1 MNPQRFDKAIEAARL
16 ELAKIAGVRSV
27 ILFGSAARGSARE
40 ESDIDL
46 LIDCE
51 RDSEDTVRDVLFDLD
66 RRFNVTFTMVFYRE
80 SERHL
85 FDTQFLESI
94 LRSGQALVGVLP
106 RLTPKDLDLQPLRL
120 VSYRARGLPAGKR
133 AQLLRAIDGYR
144 TAKRVG
150 EKQYIFE
157 KRGFLEKVG
166 GWRVGRGAV
175 VIPEEAADKFDSLL
189 RRFGATRTM
198 IPIWCQRP

>member
-1 MNPQRFDKAIEAARL
+1 MNPPRFDEAIEAARL
-16 ELAKIAGVRSV
+16 RLVEISGVRSV
-27 ILFGSAARGSARE
+27 VLFGSAARGSAQD

-51 RDSEDTVRDVLFDLD
+51 KGSEDMVRDVLFDLN
-66 RRFNVTFTMVFYRE
+66 RRFDVTFSLVFYRE
-80 SERHL
+80 SESHL

-94 LRSGQALVGVLP
+94 LRSGHALIGSLP
-106 RLTPKDLDLQPLRL
+106 RLTLMDLDLQPLRL
-120 VSYRARGLPAGKR
+120 VSYRARGLPPKTR

-150 EKQYIFE
+150 KKRYSVEKD
-157 KRGFLEKVG
+157 GFLEEVG

-175 VIPEEAADKFDSLL
+175 VIPEEAVEAFDSLL
-189 RRFGATRTM
+189 RGFGATRIM
-198 IPIWCQRP
+198 VPIWCQRP